1 MAQGAFG
8 AVIVADATAAL
19 LDIYRSILLSPS
31 TLYVLCFASAFLAA
45 GALLGLRSRVLTPL
59 ALRNTAA
66 SLATLALNVVMA
78 PVVYVFAAAVGEA
91 YGRLG
96 IPAVPQSFWLGLPW
110 IVVAV
115 VGVIAKDF
123 SDYWCHR
130 ALHTPIGWPVHAVH
144 HSDTHVNGFTAF
156 RVHLLE
162 VLTMKVFYIVLLT
175 WIGIPAS
182 LIVAAYVVAS
192 LHTAYVHLELDI
204 DHGPLN
210 WLIASPRFHRWHHA
224 DVPEAYGK
232 NLANMIPLF
241 DRVFGTYYR
250 HDPCDVPMGALR
262 DGVPDTDPLKLVLLP
277 FTLWMRQ
284 ARSSMAGLLVRLRAA
299 FR

>member
-1 MAQGAFG
+1 
-8 AVIVADATAAL
+8 VADATLAL
-19 LDIYRSILLSPS
+19 LDIYRSILLSPG

-45 GALLGLRSRVLTPL
+45 GALLGLRARVLTPL

-66 SLATLALNVVMA
+66 SLATLAVNIVLA
-78 PVVYVFAAAVGEA
+78 PVVYVASAIVADS
-91 YGRLG
+91 YGRFG
-96 IPAVPQSFWLGLPW
+96 IPAVPQAFWLGMPW
-110 IVVAV
+110 LVVAV
-115 VGVIAKDF
+115 VGVVGKDF

-130 ALHTPIGWPVHAVH
+130 ALHTPIGWPIHAVH

-175 WIGIPAS
+175 WTGIPAPM
-182 LIVAAYVVAS
+182 IVAAYVVAS

-241 DRVFGTYYR
+241 DLMFGTYYR
-250 HDPCDVPMGALR
+250 HDPCDAAMGARR
-262 DGVPDTDPLKLVLLP
+262 DGVPDTDPMKLVLLP
-277 FTLWMRQ
+277 FAMWGRQ
-284 ARSSMAGLLVRLRAA
+284 ARSSLATIAVRLRSA